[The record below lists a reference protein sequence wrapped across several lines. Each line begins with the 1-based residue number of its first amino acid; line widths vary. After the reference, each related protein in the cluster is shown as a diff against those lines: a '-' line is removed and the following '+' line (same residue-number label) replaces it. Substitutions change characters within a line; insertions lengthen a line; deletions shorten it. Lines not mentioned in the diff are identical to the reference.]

1 MLSENLSALPSS
13 TSPTIFLLE
22 SPSPNS
28 LFFLSLQRDEF
39 PLPVSFF
46 HVKDFEF
53 AIVSLVV
60 LFQDV
65 QIIFQWSSDSHP
77 LNLLKHGSTASIT
90 SLGLFH
96 TTHKGQISCICLLYL
111 FSHEIINLL
120 AELLVSKIV
129 FDT

>member
-1 MLSENLSALPSS
+1 M
-13 TSPTIFLLE
+13 
-22 SPSPNS
+22 
-28 LFFLSLQRDEF
+28 
-39 PLPVSFF
+39 
-46 HVKDFEF
+46 KDFEF

-96 TTHKGQISCICLLYL
+96 TTHKGQISSICLLYL